1 MPLQRRL
8 PKRGF
13 HNPFRHEFAVVNLGE
28 LADFPAGSV
37 VDLAALRERGLVKRR
52 KPVKVLGDGELGHA
66 LTVRVH
72 AYSAKAKERIV
83 AAGGTAEI
91 IESHA

>member
-13 HNPFRHEFAVVNLGE
+13 HNPFRRAFAVVNLGD
-28 LADFPAGSV
+28 LAAFPAGSV

-52 KPVKVLGDGELGHA
+52 GPVKVLGDGDLGHA

-72 AYSAKAKERIV
+72 AYSTKAKERIV
-83 AAGGTAEI
+83 AAGGAAEVV
-91 IESHA
+91 ESHA